1 MCFSN
6 VKVISRDNLSY
17 FVEISDEVLMEHE
30 EREQLIELFHKY
42 ELLENTSDLEVQGLL
57 DLIHIAHTKYNT
69 FSPESFSAESDEAMQ
84 ISVSDVGHQRTAA
97 IKCQLHEEM
106 MTLQIDPDGPQ
117 ISSMDMNFTNI
128 NKTEVLELCEN
139 YGTLQNTE
147 ELEMSDLFKMLH
159 QAHVKYAP
167 ICDS

>member
-1 MCFSN
+1 
-6 VKVISRDNLSY
+6 
-17 FVEISDEVLMEHE
+17 
-30 EREQLIELFHKY
+30 
-42 ELLENTSDLEVQGLL
+42 LL

-69 FSPESFSAESDEAMQ
+69 FSPELQSFSGDSDEAMQ
-84 ISVSDVGHQRTAA
+84 ISVSDQQTAA
-97 IKCQLHEEM
+97 FKCQLHEEM
-106 MTLQIDPDGPQ
+106 MTLQIDPDDPQ